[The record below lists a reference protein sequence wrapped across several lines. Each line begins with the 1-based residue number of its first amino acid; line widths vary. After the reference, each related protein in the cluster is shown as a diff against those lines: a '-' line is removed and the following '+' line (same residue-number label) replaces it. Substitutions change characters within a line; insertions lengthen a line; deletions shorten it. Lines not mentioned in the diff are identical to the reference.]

1 MTEQVAYYTFLAIVL
16 GGLAIVL
23 AGLAAI
29 AVFLYKQNRKA
40 KQP

>member
-29 AVFLYKQNRKA
+29 AVFLFKQNRKSR
-40 KQP
+40 QP